1 MWLTAADGTRLHA
14 WDQRPGTLVSTLLG
28 LTCAA
33 WTQDVWLTAADGTKL
48 HAWYLYPRTL
58 PSAAARRRRPAVLF
72 LQENAGNMALR
83 LPFLRLLARYLDC
96 AVLAL
101 RRAHALRV
109 RSSSRPPCVAVARCL
124 HCTCSHAANCMH
136 IATHVQ
142 AAWRHG
148 HPCDACSPDA

>member
-1 MWLTAADGTRLHA
+1 MPLLGLTWAAWWQDVWLTAAEGTWLHA
-14 WDQRPGTLVSTLLG
+14 WYLYHHGHARQYPARAYNAPRGG
-28 LTCAA
+28 
-33 WTQDVWLTAADGTKL
+33 QDVWLTAADGTKL

-101 RRAHALRV
+101 RRA
-109 RSSSRPPCVAVARCL
+109 P
-124 HCTCSHAANCMH
+124 HCQ
-136 IATHVQ
+136 VL
-142 AAWRHG
+142 
-148 HPCDACSPDA
+148 